1 MMSEDLKKIHPYLPK
16 LVEQF
21 ADRKVDR
28 REFLRTST
36 LLGLSATAA
45 YALAG
50 LPGGGYVRPAH
61 AQAGGTVRISM
72 RVPALDNPATYSW
85 VYDSNSARQVCDYL
99 TRTGFDNVTRPWLL
113 EKWEASDDLK
123 TWNLYLKKGIKWS
136 NGDELVADHVIWNIS
151 RWLDP
156 NVGSSILGLMAGYMM
171 NEDGTALW
179 DANAIE
185 KVDDYTVRLNAR
197 APQLAVPEHLF
208 HYPALILHPSEN
220 GVFGKGVIGTGAF
233 TLEEYEVGKKTVF
246 KRRDGYWGTTPALD
260 SVEFIDL
267 GDDPAAAINALSSGQ
282 VMGMYEASTTQYGA
296 LQKME
301 NVQIHTVNTA
311 QTGVARMQEGHKPF
325 DDPKVRKAMRLA
337 LDTEKLVQIAHLG
350 LGLPAEHHHVAPVHP
365 EYAKLDF
372 MKQDIEGAKA
382 LLAEAGYPD
391 GIDAEIVCKKDPDWE
406 LISVQAM
413 AQMWEQIGA
422 RIKINVLPSAQY
434 WDIWNAP
441 TNPFAFTAWTHR
453 PLGVMVLGLAYRT
466 GVPWNEAHWSNAK
479 FDELLIKAEG
489 TLDVEERR
497 KIMVE
502 IETLMQEEGPI
513 CQPLWRAVFTA
524 MDKKLMGFQA
534 HPTSYFFCEEWSLG
548 A

>member
-1 MMSEDLKKIHPYLPK
+1 MSEDLKEIHPYLPK
-16 LVEQF
+16 LAEQF
-21 ADRKVDR
+21 AEKKVGR

-45 YALAG
+45 YAMAG
-50 LPGGGYVRPAH
+50 LPGGGYVRPAA
-61 AQAGGTVRISM
+61 AQTGGTVRISI

-99 TRTGFDNVTRPWLL
+99 TRTGFDNITRPWLV
-113 EKWEASDDLK
+113 EKWEASEDLK
-123 TWNLYLKKGIKWS
+123 TWTLALKQGVKWS
-136 NGDELVADHVIWNIS
+136 NGDDFVADHAIWNIA

-156 NVGSSILGLMAGYMM
+156 NVGSSILGLMQGYMM
-171 NEDGTALW
+171 NDEGTAIW

-185 KVDDYTVRLNAR
+185 KVDDHTIRLNAR

-208 HYPALILHPSEN
+208 HYPALILHPDQN
-220 GVFGKGVIGTGAF
+220 GVFGTEAHGTGAF
-233 TLEEYEVGKKTVF
+233 RMVEYEVGKKAVF
-246 KRRDGYWGTTPALD
+246 EPHKGYWGKAPALD
-260 SVEFIDL
+260 RLEFIDL
-267 GDDPAAAINALSSGQ
+267 GDDMAAAINALASGQ

-296 LQKME
+296 LQKIE

-311 QTGVARMQEGHKPF
+311 QTGVARMNPAGKPF
-325 DDPKVRKAMRLA
+325 DDARVRKAMRLA
-337 LDTEKLVQIAHLG
+337 LDTEKLLQIAHLG
-350 LGLPAEHHHVAPVHP
+350 LGQPGEHHHVARVHP
-365 EYAKLDF
+365 EYADVGF

-391 GIDAEIVCKKDPDWE
+391 GIDVEINCKKDPDWE

-413 AQMWEQIGA
+413 VQMWEQAGA
-422 RIKINVLPSAQY
+422 RVKINVLPSAQY

-466 GVPWNEAHWSNAK
+466 GVPWNESHWSNAT
-479 FDELLIKAEG
+479 FDELLAKAEG
-489 TLDVEERR
+489 ILDPVERS
-497 KIMVE
+497 KVVAE
-502 IETLMQEEGPI
+502 IETLMLEEGPACI
-513 CQPLWRAVFTA
+513 PLWRAVFTA
-524 MDKKLMGFQA
+524 MDKKLKGFQA
-534 HPTSYFFCEEWSLG
+534 HPTSYFFCEEWSLE